1 MAVCPI
7 LNVHRCINVDGRLNT
22 EYLPFL
28 EFYVGFS
35 EKIGHIKSLS
45 LVSVELPV
53 TFVLDASNECIMNP
67 RYVYLEIIENEN
79 HHNRKNRHLF
89 TSSTFCSRIS
99 KYILA
104 RITLDYKNY
113 PCGSI
118 LPANLLNGFL
128 LSGTRNYDKHICME
142 GIYFRLLNEL
152 GIPIACKDDNIS
164 FCFQIEC
171 TDE

>member
-1 MAVCPI
+1 MT
-7 LNVHRCINVDGRLNT
+7 NRTHFINIDGRLNT
-22 EYLPFL
+22 NYLPFL
-28 EFYVGFS
+28 EFYVGFP

-45 LVSVELPV
+45 IVSVELPV
-53 TFVLDASNECIMNP
+53 SFTMDASNECILNP

-79 HHNRKNRHLF
+79 YNNRKNKYLF
-89 TSSTFCSRIS
+89 ASSTFCSRIS

-118 LPANLLNGFL
+118 LPANLSNGL
-128 LSGTRNYDKHICME
+128 LISGTRNYDKHLHIE
-142 GIYFRLLNEL
+142 GICFRLLNEL
-152 GIPIACKDDNIS
+152 GIPIICNDDNLS

-171 TDE
+171 ADE